1 MTAGLKS
8 MTIALAVSALAGTAG
23 AAEIKKIAEI
33 PVPGEPLASFDIS
46 FLDQAS
52 QRFFLA
58 DRSNK
63 AVDVFDAK
71 QNKFIG
77 RVGGFV
83 GAVVKDGRVDNAH
96 SGPNG
101 VLAFGDEAWAGD
113 GDSTIKVIDLKAMK
127 IINTISTGGK
137 GRANE
142 NTYDPKDDIFIIGN
156 QNEDPPFTTMVS
168 TKAGHKIIG
177 KVMMPDATDG
187 NEQPM
192 YNPADGLVYQPIPI
206 LKHDAKKG
214 GIAVIDPRTATLLK
228 TLEVDNCSPNGIAF
242 GPNDNFALGCTAN
255 GIKMDKAPP
264 IIAIMNTKT
273 GKLVA
278 NVPDVGGSDEIAYS
292 KKNNQYYIPSRLA
305 GSAVLAVIDAATN
318 KLVQKIAF
326 NGGGVSPHS
335 VAVNDNDGHVFV
347 PVGVADGGCGC
358 IQVFGPQ

>member
-1 MTAGLKS
+1 MSAKFNVVMATAVA
-8 MTIALAVSALAGTAG
+8 ALTFSGAAG
-23 AAEIKKIAEI
+23 AAELKKIAEI

-63 AVDVFDAK
+63 AVDIFDAK
-71 QNKFIG
+71 ENKFLG
-77 RVGGFV
+77 RVAGFV

-127 IINTISTGGK
+127 IVDTISTGGK

-142 NTYDPKDDIFIIGN
+142 MTYDPKDEIFIIGN
-156 QNEDPPFTTMVS
+156 QNEEPPFTTMVS
-168 TKAGHKIIG
+168 TKSGHRIIG

-187 NEQPM
+187 NEQPQ

-206 LKHDAKKG
+206 LKHDTKKG
-214 GIAVIDPRTATLLK
+214 GIAVIDPRSATLLK

-242 GPNDNFALGCTAN
+242 GPNDNFVLGCTAN
-255 GIKMDKAPP
+255 GTKMDKAPP

-278 NVPDVGGSDEIAYS
+278 NVPDIGGADEVAYS
-292 KKNNQYYIPSRLA
+292 KKNNQYYVPSRLPD
-305 GSAVLAVIDAATN
+305 GITLGVIDAATN
-318 KLVQKIAF
+318 KLVQKIAIK
-326 NGGGVSPHS
+326 GGNPHS

-347 PVGVADGGCGC
+347 PVGIADGGCGC
-358 IQVFGPQ
+358 IQVYALQ